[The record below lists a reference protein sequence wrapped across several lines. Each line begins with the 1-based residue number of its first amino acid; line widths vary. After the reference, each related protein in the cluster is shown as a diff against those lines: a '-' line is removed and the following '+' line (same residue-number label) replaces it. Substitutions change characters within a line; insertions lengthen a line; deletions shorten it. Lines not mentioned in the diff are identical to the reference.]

1 MTGIDHSNASIE
13 LREKFSFTKLHA
25 AELMKKIARSEY
37 INGCAMILTCNRTE
51 LWVSFSGE
59 AGDFALAEMFREAAG
74 FDSSYDVLF
83 TQRESAEAVQHLF
96 ELACGMRSMLFG
108 EVQIITQVKDAIVH
122 SRENGLA
129 DPVLES
135 LFGRAVACAKKVIS
149 TVRLTQ
155 NRTSAADSCMEIISR
170 RFGDLSSL
178 RCLVIGNGEM
188 GRHAAAVMAEAGCT
202 VEMTL
207 RQYKKG
213 QAVIPFG
220 CSAVS
225 YDDRYSRAETA
236 DIIISATLSPH
247 YTLTGENFV
256 RSGGAAEA
264 LIFDLAVP
272 RDIDPEIRS
281 RPDVMLYDI
290 DDLGG
295 SSPDEADDAN
305 IKEAEEM
312 IKKDTDEFVTW
323 YSFRDYIPMID
334 EICSAAAYDI
344 KMRTAGRLKNELSA
358 EQQDK
363 VISGVYDA
371 AYKAVGKLMYG
382 FKNNLSKEL
391 WQNCFESIKK
401 SAEK

>member
-25 AELMKKIARSEY
+25 AELMKKIACSDN
-37 INGCAMILTCNRTE
+37 ISGCAMILTCNRTE
-51 LWVSFSGE
+51 LWISFTGE
-59 AGDFALAEMFREAAG
+59 SGDFSLPEMFRQAAG

-83 TQRESAEAVQHLF
+83 TQRESAEAAEHLF
-96 ELACGMRSMLFG
+96 ELACGMRSMLYG

-129 DPVLES
+129 DAVLEN
-135 LFGRAVACAKKVIS
+135 LFGRAVTCAKKVIS

-155 NRTSAADSCMEIISR
+155 DRTSAADSCMEIIKR
-170 RFGDLSSL
+170 HFYDLSSL

-188 GRHAAAVMAEAGCT
+188 GRHAARTMAEAGCS

-220 CSAVS
+220 CSAIN
-225 YDDRYSRAETA
+225 YDDRFSRTEEA

-247 YTLTGENFV
+247 YTLTDQSFS
-256 RSGGAAEA
+256 RSSQAAQV
-264 LIFDLAVP
+264 LVFDLAVP
-272 RDIDPEIRS
+272 RDIDPEIRN
-281 RPDVMLYDI
+281 RPNVLLYDI

-295 SSPDEADDAN
+295 SAPGQADDEN
-305 IKEAEEM
+305 IRTAREM
-312 IKKDTDEFVTW
+312 IRKDVDDFISW
-323 YSFRDYIPMID
+323 YCFRDYIPVIE